1 MKSVLSLNKAPSLLE
16 GSFKSAA
23 NLKPELPTEI
33 EMEGIPLMELSSL
46 AEKIHGKTRETL
58 QNTDL
63 DMREHLG
70 IEKALQSI
78 QGELLNNI

>member
-46 AEKIHGKTRETL
+46 AERIHGKTRE
-58 QNTDL
+58 
-63 DMREHLG
+63 
-70 IEKALQSI
+70 AS
-78 QGELLNNI
+78 

>member
-1 MKSVLSLNKAPSLLE
+1 MKSVLSLDKAPSVLE
-16 GSFKSAA
+16 GSCMAA
-23 NLKPELPTEI
+23 AKLKRELPTEI